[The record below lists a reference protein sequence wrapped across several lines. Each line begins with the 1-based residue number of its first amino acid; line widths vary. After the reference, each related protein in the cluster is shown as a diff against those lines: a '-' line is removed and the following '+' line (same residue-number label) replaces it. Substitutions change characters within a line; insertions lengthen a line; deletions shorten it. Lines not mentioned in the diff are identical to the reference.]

1 VAQPFDTSTKELIEA
16 QPADWLEFVGLGRRE
31 VEVINADLATITA
44 AADKV
49 LRVRAPVPWVAHLE
63 LQADYDSELDERTLQ
78 YSVLLRRRHHLAVR
92 SVIVLLRP
100 EADGPRMTGELRFH
114 DPDDDCYLEF
124 RYRIVRVW
132 QKQVEAVLA
141 GGLGALPL
149 APLAAVAEEQLPGVI
164 RRMEERITQEASAGQ
179 AGILWAAT
187 YLLLGLRLQEEA
199 AARLLEGVNGMKE
212 STTYQA
218 ILREGREE
226 GLGAGRDV
234 GRLEEA
240 RAILLRLGT
249 RRFGPPAEPVR
260 AALEAITD
268 TERLEALTVRVL
280 DVESWDEL
288 LAE

>member
-1 VAQPFDTSTKELIEA
+1 VAQPFDTSTKELIET

-31 VEVINADLATITA
+31 VDVINADLATITA

-49 LRVRAPVPWVAHLE
+49 LRVQAPVPGLAHLE
-63 LQADYDSELDERTLQ
+63 LQADYDAELDERTLQ
-78 YSVLLRRRHHLAVR
+78 YSVLLRRRHSLAVK
-92 SVIVLLRP
+92 SVVVLLRP
-100 EADGPRMTGELRFH
+100 QADGPRMTGELRYH
-114 DPDDDCYLEF
+114 DPEEDWYLIF

-132 QKQVEAVLA
+132 QKPVEEVLA

-149 APLAAVAEEQLPGVI
+149 APLTQVAEERLPGVI
-164 RRMEERITQEASAGQ
+164 RRMEERIRQEASPGE

-187 YLLLGLRLQEEA
+187 YLLLGLRLTDER
-199 AARLLEGVNGMKE
+199 AARLLEGVRGMKE

-218 ILREGREE
+218 ILREGR
-226 GLGAGRDV
+226 V
-234 GRLEEA
+234 EEA
-240 RAILLRLGT
+240 LAILLRLGN
-249 RRFGPPAEPVR
+249 RRFGPPSDEAR

-268 TERLEALTVRVL
+268 IERLEALTERVL